1 MCEYYEINAKQYA
14 DQTFSVDMSEQYRK
28 FLPLLRE
35 QARILDVG
43 SGSGRDA
50 CYFQKRG
57 YQVTALEPSKN
68 LCREIRKGFSGEIV
82 CSDIQ
87 SYQPDQRFDGIWAC
101 ASLLHL
107 REKEVLCFF
116 EKINSYLNENGI
128 IYLSGKNGIP
138 TGEAADGR
146 YFLEFTEQLAD
157 RILTVNDRIKLEE
170 LWFTEDVS
178 GRKSFRWM
186 NMIFM
191 FSSEEFD
198 IKHHQKSKVIL
209 PCMARGLHGNGINLV

>member
-14 DQTFSVDMSEQYRK
+14 KETFSADMSEQYKR

-50 CYFQKRG
+50 CYFQKKG

-68 LCREIRKGFSGEIV
+68 LCREIRKVFPGKIV

-87 SYQPDQRFDGIWAC
+87 SYQPEQRFDGIWAC

-107 REKEVLCFF
+107 QEKEVLYFF
-116 EKINSYLNENGI
+116 EKINLYLNENGI
-128 IYLSGKNGIP
+128 FYLSGKNGIT

-146 YFLEFTEQLAD
+146 YFLEFTEALAEKILAANE
-157 RILTVNDRIKLEE
+157 RIRLNE
-170 LWFTEDVS
+170 LWYSEDVS
-178 GRKSFRWM
+178 GRKGFRWM
-186 NMIFM
+186 NVVLKML
-191 FSSEEFD
+191 
-198 IKHHQKSKVIL
+198 Q
-209 PCMARGLHGNGINLV
+209 

>member
-107 REKEVLCFF
+107 QEKEVLCFF

-170 LWFTEDVS
+170 LWFTEDVG
-178 GRKSFRWM
+178 GRKGIRWM

-191 FSSEEFD
+191 FSPEEFD
-198 IKHHQKSKVIL
+198 IKHHQKGK
-209 PCMARGLHGNGINLV
+209 